1 MHAHILPGIDDGS
14 SSIDMSNK
22 MLDAMKQ
29 ADVRVVCATSHYY
42 SWQND
47 IETFLKRRNN
57 AYRQLVNNRGKE
69 TLPII
74 LPASETAF
82 FKGISKCERVHDLCI
97 HGTNTLMLEMP
108 FLQWSEQIVE
118 EVEGLVLDRDIRV
131 VLVHPERFCFSK
143 ENKKY
148 IERLLKLDIALQV
161 NAGSFIDHKTRKLA
175 FELIQI
181 SDHPLLGSDCHNVTT
196 RPFNLMDARSIIE
209 KKLGKGFVE
218 KIEKTCYQYMY
229 DENYGK

>member
-108 FLQWSEQIVE
+108 FLQWNEQIVE
-118 EVEGLVLDRDIRV
+118 EVESLILDRDIRV

-175 FELIQI
+175 FELIQM

-196 RPFNLMDARSIIE
+196 RPFNLMDARTIIE
-209 KKLGKGFVE
+209 KKLGKDFIW
-218 KIEKTCYQYMY
+218 KIEETSYQYI
-229 DENYGK
+229 DKNYGI

>member
-14 SSIDMSNK
+14 SSIEMSNQ

-29 ADVRVVCATSHYY
+29 AGVCVVCATSHYY

-47 IETFLKRRNN
+47 IDTFLNRRNN
-57 AYRQLVNNRGKE
+57 AYRQIVENRGKQ

-82 FKGISKCERVHDLCI
+82 FKGISKCERINELCI

-108 FLQWSEQIVE
+108 FFAWSEQIVE
-118 EVEGLVLDRDIRV
+118 EVESLILDRNIRV
-131 VLVHPERFCFSK
+131 VLVHPERFCFLK

-148 IERLLKLDIALQV
+148 IDRLLKLDIALQV
-161 NAGSFIDHKTRKLA
+161 NANSFIDHKTRKLA
-175 FELIQI
+175 FDLIQK

-196 RPFNLMDARSIIE
+196 RPFNLIDARVIIE
-209 KKLGKGFVE
+209 KKLGKDFVK
-218 KIEKTCYQYMY
+218 KIEETCYQYMY